1 MIGAELA
8 VPGHTTL
15 RVLVFA
21 LYILAGAYS
30 FKSLFPDLSPIAKRI
45 ALGFIL
51 AQGLASIMALEFSSM
66 WEWEGWLWGLNV
78 ERNIPTTIAS
88 TQLAMVFGVG
98 LTTAWLGRE
107 RSIGHRLY
115 LAAYSL
121 VFLFFAFD
129 EYHIVHEGI
138 PNWRIIYGAVGIG
151 IVLLAVIMA
160 LRADR
165 GERAWYGWLAAGPTV
180 MAMGAIAVDSIQHPG
195 FGLPPT
201 LCADL
206 GLDFLGRCQIHA
218 LEETLEFL
226 GAWFTL
232 AAMLGLFTAT
242 QHKPRAALRRALY
255 AWPLLWL
262 LLILHYPVFLL
273 LEAPLSAQRA
283 ALVFDNGGPKQ
294 DVELHGYRVENT
306 QGAVAVQLYSYARY
320 HAYFTLGYSVHL
332 VDQLTG
338 ESLASSDKN
347 WGPWVGPRL
356 GPGYRHAHRERLVLR
371 IPPEAPKNRAL
382 WLVVTLWSERD
393 GLYEKKTIVSS
404 DHRLLSATQAI
415 LSEMVLPAESTA
427 PIDSNRLARFDNG
440 FSLDIVELPAAIRA
454 GDTLRVA
461 FGWRAEADS
470 TDELIQ
476 FLHFVSDESGA
487 QWGHDQQPLGARLPT
502 RLWYA
507 GMADRELWEI
517 PVAADLAPGAYA
529 VYTGLYRSTNHE
541 RLAVAGADGRSFAE
555 ARVPLSMLLV
565 EG

>member
-8 VPGHTTL
+8 VPGHTAL

-30 FKSLFPDLSPIAKRI
+30 FKCLFPNLSPSAKRI
-45 ALGFIL
+45 ALGFIF
-51 AQGLASIMALEFSSM
+51 AQGLVSILALEFRSM

-138 PNWRIIYGAVGIG
+138 PNWRYVYGAVGIG
-151 IVLLAVIMA
+151 IVLFAIIMA

-165 GERAWYGWLAAGPTV
+165 RERAWHGWLAAGPTV

-195 FGLPPT
+195 FGLSPD

-232 AAMLGLFTAT
+232 VAVLGLLTAT
-242 QHKPRAALRRALY
+242 RLRPRAALRRALY

-273 LEAPLSAQRA
+273 LEVPLTAQRA
-283 ALVFDNGGPKQ
+283 SVLFDNGGPKQ
-294 DVELHGYRVENT
+294 DVELHGYRVEKT
-306 QGAVAVQLYSYARY
+306 QGAVAVQFYSYARY
-320 HAYFTLGYSVHL
+320 HANFTLGYSVHL

-338 ESLASSDKN
+338 QSIASSDKN
-347 WGPWVGPRL
+347 WAPWVGPRL

-371 IPPEAPKNRAL
+371 IPPDAPKNRAL
-382 WLVVTLWSERD
+382 WLVATLWSERD
-393 GLYEKKTIVSS
+393 GAYEKKAIVSS
-404 DHRLLSATQAI
+404 DHRLLSETQVI

-427 PIDSNRLARFDNG
+427 PIETNLLALFDKG
-440 FSLDIVELPAAIRA
+440 FSLEVLALPAAIRA

-470 TDELIQ
+470 SDELIQ
-476 FLHFVSDESGA
+476 FLHFVSEDSGA

-507 GMADRELWEI
+507 GMADREVWEI
-517 PVAADLAPGAYA
+517 PVSADLAPGPYA
-529 VYTGLYRSTNHE
+529 VYTGLYRSTNHV
-541 RLAVAGADGRSFAE
+541 RLAVTGADRKPFAD
-555 ARVPLSMLLV
+555 ARVPLGKLLV